1 MCKKMVLTFDEVAT
15 RNYLELARKQTQ
27 GLVDDGCEPA
37 DVTLT
42 VHVSASTIYESS
54 VFFGD
59 SEIGEAVVS
68 WIRKD
73 SEA

>member
-1 MCKKMVLTFDEVAT
+1 MGKKMVLTLNEATT
-15 RNYLELARKQTQ
+15 RNYLELAQKQTQ

-42 VHVSASTIYESS
+42 VHVSASPFYESS

-59 SEIGEAVVS
+59 HEIGEASVMWVE
-68 WIRKD
+68 
-73 SEA
+73 SEL